1 MGGLGQLVSAI
12 IGASEGVVP
21 HWVWPVALVL
31 LLALAAPSIRR
42 NAQTNAARRRLRTA
56 GRLRGAEREAEED
69 AVFASVRDNREG
81 LIVFADLALA
91 EGRRRLVPDVI
102 ARLREL
108 GGREVE
114 VRRLQRELE
123 GPQPA
128 TALEALLLLERL
140 VGQGLRAE
148 AERRHH
154 AALARWPDD
163 DELRAFSL
171 PSEAPAPAG

>member
-21 HWVWPVALVL
+21 HWVWPLAFVL

-42 NAQTNAARRRLRTA
+42 NAQTNAARRRFRNA

-69 AVFASVRDNREG
+69 GVFASVRDNREG
-81 LIVFADLALA
+81 LIVFADLCLA

-102 ARLREL
+102 SRLREL
-108 GGREVE
+108 GGREVD
-114 VRRLQRELE
+114 VRRLKRELE

-128 TALEALLLLERL
+128 TALEALLLVERL
-140 VGQGLRAE
+140 VAQGLRAE
-148 AERRHH
+148 AERRHQ

-163 DELRAFSL
+163 AELRAFSL
-171 PSEAPAPAG
+171 PSEAPVEPG